1 MLAYP
6 SPPVWLKRIGFS
18 WSPFCLCLLLVPS
31 WRLLQHPPGY
41 MGGDK
46 NTQKT
51 YYLCHSFSLKVCRQ
65 SAFLFPH
72 FRVFLCLFVRCF
84 SCKGRPKEKKKR
96 LLHLGINRSLLQM
109 TTFYVEITCVCVCVC
124 VYMLKETLLGVWGN
138 NIYFLSFHIMVK
150 NALWKTAI
158 TS

>member
-1 MLAYP
+1 MIRTPRKLTICVIPLVSKSAGSLP
-6 SPPVWLKRIGFS
+6 SYFHIS
-18 WSPFCLCLLLVPS
+18 ECFCACLLGVLV
-31 WRLLQHPPGY
+31 
-41 MGGDK
+41 
-46 NTQKT
+46 
-51 YYLCHSFSLKVCRQ
+51 V
-65 SAFLFPH
+65 
-72 FRVFLCLFVRCF
+72 
-84 SCKGRPKEKKKR
+84 KEDLRKKKKR